1 MIKNPSGRMVPR
13 NPNMM
18 LPSSAQVQARP
29 KRDVPNTTRFNLSEN
44 KPVNT
49 NREIVQKNI
58 VSYPIATYMSAL
70 VVKKRNIYLESQ
82 NYSEV
87 DSNDIYEV
95 VALYNNP
102 KNGLIAYLNYKPVS
116 SGTWRPVTK
125 YLKKIQ
131 YNVTYKIEEC
141 ETVENTD
148 L

>member
-1 MIKNPSGRMVPR
+1 MIKNPSGRMVAR

-18 LPSSAQVQARP
+18 LPSSAQVQQRP
-29 KRDVPNTTRFNLSEN
+29 KRDVATNVNLNHNIHMMPN
-44 KPVNT
+44 K
-49 NREIVQKNI
+49 EIAQKNI

-70 VVKKRNIYLESQ
+70 VVRKRNIYLESQ
-82 NYSEV
+82 NYPDVEA
-87 DSNDIYEV
+87 NDIYEIV
-95 VALYNNP
+95 SLYNNP
-102 KNGLIAYLNYKPVS
+102 KNGLIEYLNYKPVS

-141 ETVENTD
+141 ETLENSD

>member
-18 LPSSAQVQARP
+18 LPNSGQVQARP
-29 KRDVPNTTRFNLSEN
+29 KRDAPNTTKFNLTDN
-44 KPVNT
+44 KAVNT

-82 NYSEV
+82 NYGDLEA
-87 DSNDIYEV
+87 NDIYEIV
-95 VALYNNP
+95 GLYNNP
-102 KNGLIAYLNYKPVS
+102 KNGLIEYLNYMPVS
-116 SGTWRPVTK
+116 SSTWRPVTK

-131 YNVTYKIEEC
+131 YNVRYRIEEC
-141 ETVENTD
+141 ETLENCD

>member
-1 MIKNPSGRMVPR
+1 MVPR

-18 LPSSAQVQARP
+18 LPSSVQGRP
-29 KRDVPNTTRFNLSEN
+29 KRDVPNTTKFNLSDN
-44 KPVNT
+44 KSVNS

-58 VSYPIATYMSAL
+58 ASYPVATYMSAL

-87 DSNDIYEV
+87 DANDIYEIV
-95 VALYNNP
+95 SLYNNP
-102 KNGLIAYLNYKPVS
+102 KNGLIAYVNYNPVS
-116 SGTWRPVTK
+116 SDTWRPVAK

-141 ETVENTD
+141 ETLENSN